1 MFLKGVLLNIP
12 LAKFFYIAWRWRVKI
27 KIFSAEVNLN
37 VIKLQLIGSLWLKP
51 SEKFMNCYASS
62 CSKDAS

>member
-51 SEKFMNCYASS
+51 SEKIYELTCFLF
-62 CSKDAS
+62 